1 MVLIYF
7 FANGNEYHFKGNDD
21 FWGYI
26 QIKVIENNEFIGFIN
41 ERYNVDEAKE
51 MIENRKN
58 FKQKLL
64 INRK

>member
-1 MVLIYF
+1 MVLIHF
-7 FANGNEYHFKGNDD
+7 FSNGNEYHFKGNYD

-51 MIENRKN
+51 MIENRKD